1 MSDQD
6 IHRLIGAIERLTLS
20 TDNLAQAIQDTQP
33 GSEPAAAPSVPAL
46 ESTASGSL
54 VRDNTLVIRIEE
66 LSRLPFPAHF
76 SDFCL
81 YSRFQGLEDGPGPIP
96 QFVWDFCQERLT
108 AKPPGISVRVES
120 AFQAGF
126 WSKIAIQTDT
136 VYAAREPFEFTTKRH
151 WVVLRSSFEDSFRT
165 TTWRDVG
172 RICDP
177 DDSLIVEAFE
187 SFAEVEVFCL
197 GASRPIPSLRSCSRI
212 SSSA

>member
-33 GSEPAAAPSVPAL
+33 GSEPAATPSVPAL

-76 SDFCL
+76 SDFCV

-96 QFVWDFCQERLT
+96 QFGFLPG
-108 AKPPGISVRVES
+108 KPDC
-120 AFQAGF
+120 
-126 WSKIAIQTDT
+126 K
-136 VYAAREPFEFTTKRH
+136 
-151 WVVLRSSFEDSFRT
+151 
-165 TTWRDVG
+165 
-172 RICDP
+172 
-177 DDSLIVEAFE
+177 
-187 SFAEVEVFCL
+187 
-197 GASRPIPSLRSCSRI
+197 ASRH
-212 SSSA
+212 